1 MKEIPKGLK
10 TAFLIHAVVALIFGL
25 ALFIAPGRFA
35 RLINWSP
42 MDPVI
47 SRVLGAALL
56 ALAVSSWLS
65 YRATTWEKVEIKVQ
79 LEIVFTVLGVVGLL
93 RHLLFLP
100 TPAFAWV
107 NLVVLAAFAVVWIV
121 FYLRR

>member
-25 ALFIAPGRFA
+25 ALFITPGRFA

>member
-1 MKEIPKGLK
+1 MKEISKGLN
-10 TAFLIHAVVALIFGL
+10 TTFLIHAIVALIFGL
-25 ALFIAPGRFA
+25 PMLIVPGRFA

-42 MDPVI
+42 IDPVI
-47 SRVLGAALL
+47 SRLLGAAVL
-56 ALAVSSWLS
+56 ALAVSSW
-65 YRATTWEKVEIKVQ
+65 RAYKAATWEKVEIKVEI
-79 LEIVFTVLGVVGLL
+79 EIVFTVLGVVGLL

-107 NLVVLAAFAVVWIV
+107 NLVILAAFAVAWIV

>member
-47 SRVLGAALL
+47 SRMLGAALL

-65 YRATTWEKVEIKVQ
+65 YQATTWERVEIKVQ

>member
-1 MKEIPKGLK
+1 MKEIPKGLN

-25 ALFIAPGRFA
+25 PMLIVPGRFA
-35 RLINWSP
+35 RLIHWSP
-42 MDPVI
+42 IDPVV
-47 SRVLGAALL
+47 SRLLGAALL
-56 ALAVSSWLS
+56 ALAVSSW
-65 YRATTWEKVEIKVQ
+65 RAYKAATWEKVEIKVEI
-79 LEIVFTVLGVVGLL
+79 EIVFAILGVVGLL

-107 NLVVLAAFAVVWIV
+107 NLVILAAFAVAWIA